1 MKAKKKQDHANKAT
15 YELRVQSI
23 VQVILDGAET
33 WDIFQFVAEQQ
44 EAGEKPWKMGRAQK
58 PIGERQI
65 RNYIADAN
73 KRIIESSVK
82 ADADALRHHL
92 SKRRNLYARA
102 VNAGDINTALAVLR
116 DTAALQDLYPAKKV
130 TQEHSGELKIKIE
143 ADDDFYGK
151 HGRENGDVES
161 AEADGAPT
169 PRSE

>member
-1 MKAKKKQDHANKAT
+1 MKAKKQKSHANKAT

-33 WDIFQFVAEQQ
+33 WDIFQFVAEQ
-44 EAGEKPWKMGRAQK
+44 EDEGKAPWEMGRSRK
-58 PIGERQI
+58 HICERQI

-82 ADADALRHHL
+82 HDADALRHHL

-130 TQEHSGELKIKIE
+130 NAEHSGELKIVIE
-143 ADDDFYGK
+143 ADDNFYGK
-151 HGRENGDVES
+151 LQREDGDMES
-161 AEADGAPT
+161 PPTDGPPT
-169 PRSE
+169 PGSE